1 MTSEQRKQLRRL
13 RNPHINL
20 LLDEIRALK
29 RQNRQLR
36 QDHPVGT
43 PIAQQ
48 PMPQERAV
56 AIINLAY
63 ADDPRLQQIGQTLV
77 RELDSLERENRELSQ
92 RP

>member
-1 MTSEQRKQLRRL
+1 MTSKQLKRLRRL
-13 RNPHINL
+13 KNPHIDL

-29 RQNRQLR
+29 HQNRQLR
-36 QDHPVGT
+36 QGHPAGT

-63 ADDPRLQQIGQTLV
+63 ADDPRLQQIGQMLV
-77 RELDSLERENRELSQ
+77 RELDSLEGENRELSQ